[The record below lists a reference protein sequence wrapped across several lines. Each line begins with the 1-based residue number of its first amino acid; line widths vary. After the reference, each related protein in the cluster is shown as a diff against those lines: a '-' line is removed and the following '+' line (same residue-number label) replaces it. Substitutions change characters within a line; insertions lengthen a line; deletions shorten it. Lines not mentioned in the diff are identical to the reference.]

1 MSHFRIDI
9 RQRAEEVLALY
20 PRPRS
25 AMLPLLHLAQ
35 EQDGYVSDEGIAE
48 VAELTSTT
56 PADVRGTALF
66 YDMFHLEPVG
76 RYVVGVCTNIACLL
90 AGGDE
95 LLEHASATLGC
106 PVGAT
111 SSDGLFTLEETE
123 CLADCDYAPCVQVNH
138 RYVRTTTPDA
148 FDEVVARTARRR
160 AGPRRPRAR
169 HADPRPTR
177 RGTARTS
184 CRRGQGAPRR
194 DRGAR
199 RAHAEGDEVVATL
212 TAPRIVLVTP
222 RALRLAH
229 HFALPRDRRLRRA
242 AQGPHDVPRSGRQ

>member
-20 PRPRS
+20 PRARS

-35 EQDGYVSDEGIAE
+35 EQDGYLSDEGIAE

-76 RYVVGVCTNIACLL
+76 RYVVGICTNIACLL

-95 LLEHASATLGC
+95 LLEHASASLGC

-123 CLADCDYAPCVQVNH
+123 CLADCDFAPCVQVNH
-138 RYVRTTTPDA
+138 RYVRTTTAEA
-148 FDEVVARTARRR
+148 FDAVVAELRAGTNHDVPQHGTLIRVRR
-160 AGPRRPRAR
+160 AGGLHAARA
-169 HADPRPTR
+169 DVI
-177 RGTARTS
+177 S
-184 CRRGQGAPRR
+184 
-194 DRGAR
+194 
-199 RAHAEGDEVVATL
+199 E
-212 TAPRIVLVTP
+212 
-222 RALRLAH
+222 
-229 HFALPRDRRLRRA
+229 RA
-242 AQGPHDVPRSGRQ
+242 ASTAARDARAAKETT